1 MYSRG
6 LGSPNHQFWD
16 PMILRVGCILVD
28 DKGTLISN
36 WQQKPLFNM
45 AILFPRC
52 FGLFGGG
59 VFHVVATFSQRKTG
73 KPFFQTKTQCYVPM
87 PIE

>member
-1 MYSRG
+1 MT
-6 LGSPNHQFWD
+6 P
-16 PMILRVGCILVD
+16 
-28 DKGTLISN
+28 GTLISN
-36 WQQKPLFNM
+36 WQQKQLFFNM

-59 VFHVVATFSQRKTG
+59 FFHVVATFSQRKTG
-73 KPFFQTKTQCYVPM
+73 KPLFQTKNSYVPM